1 MRRAVAVAALALGA
15 LVPASAGAAVRVSFG
30 STLSKGP
37 TDFDPP
43 ATCDTSG
50 PVNQDIGPCTRVALG
65 YAATGAVSQQ
75 VRAPFGGVIRR
86 VRIRAGTPG
95 AVRVTLVRVR
105 NVDRPGGLGEAQA
118 VSRGALLRLR
128 GPEAKTPVES
138 FPVKLKVRRGDY
150 LALQGSAFSAMR
162 CEGGDSEQLLFFP
175 PLRAFAAWQRS
186 DGFDDCTL
194 LVQATVT
201 RVKGR

>member
-1 MRRAVAVAALALGA
+1 MRRARVLAAALAA
-15 LVPASAGAAVRVSFG
+15 RAPASAPAAVRVSFG

-50 PVNQDIGPCTRVALG
+50 PVDQDFGPCTRVGLG
-65 YAATGAVSQQ
+65 YAATGAVSEQ
-75 VRAPFGGVIRR
+75 VRAPFSGTIRR

-95 AVRVTLVRVR
+95 IVRVTLVRVR

-118 VSRGALLRLR
+118 VSRGARLRLR

-138 FPVKLKVRRGDY
+138 FAVKLKVHRGDY
-150 LALQGSAFSAMR
+150 LALQGSNFSAMR

-175 PLRAFAAWQRS
+175 PLRPFGAFQRS

-201 RVKGR
+201 RGR